1 MNEEEQNARIAHQ
14 RGGLAKQ
21 VMDNPI
27 YQEALIVIKA
37 DLMRRF
43 EGTKF
48 KDSGERDEI
57 WRTMNNLNKLC
68 ETIEDVMITGEMA
81 EETLSFYQ
89 KLTKR

>member
-1 MNEEEQNARIAHQ
+1 MNEEEQNAKLDHQ

-21 VMDNPI
+21 VIDNPI

-48 KDSGERDEI
+48 KDSEERDEI
-57 WRTMNNLNKLC
+57 WRTMSNLNSLS
-68 ETIEDVMITGEMA
+68 ETIEDVMVTGQMA